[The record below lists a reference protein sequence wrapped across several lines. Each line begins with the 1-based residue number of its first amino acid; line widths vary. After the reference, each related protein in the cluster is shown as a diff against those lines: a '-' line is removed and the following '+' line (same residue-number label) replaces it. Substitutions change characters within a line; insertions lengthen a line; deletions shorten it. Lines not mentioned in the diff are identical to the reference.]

1 MTQLTDKASP
11 WALLPMLLFLA
22 LFIGSGLYY
31 QSAGVEFAFYEI
43 SRLPF
48 CPPLFSLC
56 CWPRAVSISVLS
68 NSLKAA
74 ATRLWSLCC

>member
-1 MTQLTDKASP
+1 MTQLAHKASP

-43 SRLPF
+43 SAPVAILPV
-48 CPPLFSLC
+48 CDVTPC
-56 CWPRAVSISVLS
+56 QRGAMH
-68 NSLKAA
+68 
-74 ATRLWSLCC
+74 